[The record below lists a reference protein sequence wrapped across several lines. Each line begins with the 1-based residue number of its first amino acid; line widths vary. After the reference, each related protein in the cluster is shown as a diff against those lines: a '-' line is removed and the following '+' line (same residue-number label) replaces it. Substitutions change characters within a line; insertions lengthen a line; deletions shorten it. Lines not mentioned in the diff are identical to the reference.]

1 MYFNEC
7 ANFSILKA
15 RNFMNMI
22 FKIYNKSSEKLD
34 DTTPKKL
41 VDITPKEVV
50 YTPLEDD

>member
-7 ANFSILKA
+7 VNFSIFKA

-22 FKIYNKSSEKLD
+22 LKIHDKSSENLD
-34 DTTPKKL
+34 DTTPRKL
-41 VDITPKEVV
+41 VDTTAKEVV